1 MYQVLIVDDE
11 ENVRKGI
18 IEAINR
24 DNLGIDAIYE
34 AESGKTAL
42 AFMGIHQVDLVI
54 TDIRMPEMGGIEL
67 IQKIREM
74 NRELP
79 VVVISG
85 YSDFTYLQAAIHYG
99 VNDYILKPI
108 RPLDLNGVLESAFEQ
123 IEKNYIHLDQQTIHR
138 EVILCR
144 MVSGTI
150 GRQEAREKLEN
161 TGVIFRRGKC
171 SVCIIHPYEECTTG
185 YLYKIAA
192 LADRYLARERKG
204 AAFVHSDGEVVAV
217 LWGNG
222 TDKDRESFRE
232 YIEKKSGISC
242 RLIIGDEVDEIEELP
257 YSYDTAKK
265 SGEIWEKEGNKEHY
279 SKLIKDVLLYI
290 ERHYTEKITLKEIGD
305 KYSVNASYLGY
316 LFKTETGSLFND
328 YINQLKISYAK
339 TLLMNTNMRVY
350 EVMEKTGIQDSHY
363 FIRLF
368 KKYTGASP
376 SEYRKSR

>member
-1 MYQVLIVDDE
+1 MYQILIVDDE

-67 IQKIREM
+67 IQRLREM

-79 VVVISG
+79 VIVISG
-85 YSDFTYLQAAIHYG
+85 YSDFSYLQAAIHYG

-150 GRQEAREKLEN
+150 SSQEAREKLEN
-161 TGVIFRRGKC
+161 TGVVFRRGKC
-171 SVCIIHPYEECTTG
+171 TACIIHPYEECTTG
-185 YLYKIAA
+185 YLYSGCQGGKRGIC
-192 LADRYLARERKG
+192 
-204 AAFVHSDGEVVAV
+204 
-217 LWGNG
+217 LW
-222 TDKDRESFRE
+222 
-232 YIEKKSGISC
+232 I
-242 RLIIGDEVDEIEELP
+242 
-257 YSYDTAKK
+257 
-265 SGEIWEKEGNKEHY
+265 
-279 SKLIKDVLLYI
+279 
-290 ERHYTEKITLKEIGD
+290 
-305 KYSVNASYLGY
+305 
-316 LFKTETGSLFND
+316 
-328 YINQLKISYAK
+328 
-339 TLLMNTNMRVY
+339 
-350 EVMEKTGIQDSHY
+350 
-363 FIRLF
+363 
-368 KKYTGASP
+368 
-376 SEYRKSR
+376 